1 MMLMLVWFVV
11 FSEALLVNLD
21 LLIKESSLGSR
32 IFTVVVEKGLNECFQ
47 QVNLGTDKNSLLE
60 NLSSLQGGWT
70 GSHLKVP
77 CNPNYSIIM
86 E

>member
-1 MMLMLVWFVV
+1 MLMLLWFVV

-21 LLIKESSLGSR
+21 LLIEEASLGSR
-32 IFTVVVEKGLNECFQ
+32 VGVGKGLNECFQ
-47 QVNLGTDKNSLLE
+47 QENLGTENNSLLE

>member
-1 MMLMLVWFVV
+1 MLMLLWFVV
-11 FSEALLVNLD
+11 FSEALLVHLD
-21 LLIKESSLGSR
+21 LLIEEASLGSR
-32 IFTVVVEKGLNECFQ
+32 VGVGKGLNECFQ
-47 QVNLGTDKNSLLE
+47 QLGTDKKSLLE